1 MRAVLFD
8 VFGTLLD
15 VYSVTQR
22 AEQLYPGQGGRLA
35 LLWRDK
41 QIEYS
46 RLRTMS
52 GRYVPFSQIT
62 REALQFALLAL
73 GLPADPHQAATLFDE
88 YKHLA
93 PFVDVAPALERLHQA
108 GVRTG
113 VLSNGDSEML
123 EPVLVT
129 SGLHRYIDIVLSAD
143 QVKAFKTSPLVY
155 ALGPRVLKV
164 PAERILFVSSNC
176 WDAIGAA
183 WYGYTSFWVNR
194 QRAPLDELGGRPH
207 GTGAHLGEAADF
219 LLSLQAQSK
228 TENAA

>member
-15 VYSVTQR
+15 VYSVTRR
-22 AEQLYPGQGGRLA
+22 AEDLYPGQGTRLA
-35 LLWRDK
+35 FLWREK

-46 RLRTMS
+46 RLRTLS
-52 GRYVPFSQIT
+52 GRYVPFSQVT
-62 REALQFALLAL
+62 RDALVFALRALRLATE
-73 GLPADPHQAATLFDE
+73 PDAVQTLLDE
-88 YKHLA
+88 YKRLA
-93 PFVDVAPALERLHQA
+93 PFFDVAPALERLHQA

-123 EPVLVT
+123 EPALVT

-155 ALGPRVLKV
+155 ALGPRVLKLQ
-164 PAERILFVSSNC
+164 AQEILFVSSNC

-194 QRAPLDELGGRPH
+194 LGLPLDELGGRPH
-207 GTGAHLGEAADF
+207 GTGAALGEAADF
-219 LLSLQAQSK
+219 LLSQFNRNP
-228 TENAA
+228 TETAA